1 MLEARLKHSQF
12 ANWNGVLGLGAENQQ
27 ITLSITAGRLKVTDR
42 AAEHNIRGGAALGRL
57 LIGSDEPNEIIQQ
70 EQITCTGQGFELASV
85 LFPNLH
91 PVMSHWDE
99 Y

>member
-1 MLEARLKHSQF
+1 MLDAGQVH
-12 ANWNGVLGLGAENQQ
+12 
-27 ITLSITAGRLKVTDR
+27 ITGDAPGSHLL
-42 AAEHNIRGGAALGRL
+42 RGGPHIARL
-57 LIGSDEPNEIIQQ
+57 LIGSDDPDEVIRQS
-70 EQITCTGQGFELASV
+70 QIACEGDAAALARV